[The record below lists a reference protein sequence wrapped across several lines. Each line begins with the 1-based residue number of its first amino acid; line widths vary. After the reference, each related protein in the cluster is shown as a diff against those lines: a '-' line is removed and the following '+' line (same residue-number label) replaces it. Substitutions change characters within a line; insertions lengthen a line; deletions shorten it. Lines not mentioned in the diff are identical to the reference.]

1 MEAPS
6 APLIT
11 VPLFPLSSAV
21 LFPEVSSS
29 FFIFEPR
36 YRAMLEEVL
45 DGPGLLGIPQI
56 VPGFEGSAA
65 GTPPLC
71 RILGIGRVTNYVTE
85 PDGTSSIEVLG
96 LYRARLVEELP
107 TTVFRRGRA
116 QVLLDG
122 DEESIDQDTLRGN
135 ISDAVA
141 SALNRRGAEKLGE
154 SLLLLIHNRNL
165 SYTHVLHSLVSVL
178 VPNRVARQSLLE
190 VSGLRL
196 RTKLFV
202 SSLMEL
208 PDLLA

>member
-6 APLIT
+6 APLLT

-21 LFPEVSSS
+21 LFPEVCSS

-36 YRAMLEEVL
+36 YRAMLAEVL

-71 RILGIGRVTNYVTE
+71 RILGVGRVTNYVTE
-85 PDGTSSIEVLG
+85 ADGTSSIDVLG
-96 LYRARLVEELP
+96 LHRARLVEELP
-107 TTVFRRGRA
+107 SPVFRRGRV
-116 QVLLDG
+116 QVLSDG
-122 DEESIDQDTLRGN
+122 DEDTANLEELREN
-135 ISDAVA
+135 ISAAVV
-141 SALNRRGAEKLGE
+141 SALNKRGAEKLGE
-154 SLLLLIHNRNL
+154 SLLLLIQNKSL
-165 SYTHVLHSLVSVL
+165 SFTHVLHSLVSVL
-178 VPNRVARQSLLE
+178 VANRVARQSLLE

-202 SSLMEL
+202 SSLMEI
-208 PDLLA
+208 PEQEP